1 MSIVDQFKRVRCVS
15 EFEDRPVGDALLATV
30 IEAVSWTPSAADVQ
44 PWEIVAVRDPERKS
58 ALVGAL
64 LDSLLRPGIGGDERR
79 HWLVDAPLVLVVC
92 LDRTR
97 AKARYG
103 EIGAAVFGLQD
114 TGAAIQNLRL
124 AALEHGLKSCLIR
137 EFDADRLSELLLLP
151 RHVQPLTLVALGF
164 SPVEPP
170 LKRGLP
176 LEDILHHET
185 W

>member
-15 EFEDRPVGDALLATV
+15 EFEDQPVSEALLATLM
-30 IEAVSWTPSAADVQ
+30 EAVSWTPSAADAQ
-44 PWEIVAVRDPERKS
+44 PWEFVAIREPERKA
-58 ALVGAL
+58 ALVGTL

-92 LDRTR
+92 MDRTR

-114 TGAAIQNLRL
+114 TGAALQNLRL

-137 EFDADRLSELLLLP
+137 EFDAARLSQLLLLP

-170 LKRGLP
+170 QKRGLP